1 MHVVTQRF
9 FFFFFCFYYC
19 FCLVLLV
26 FWTAELHQNRGRLDI
41 NRLRGIFQ
49 ADVTEARVP
58 GGGAESGTAC
68 SVAGHL
74 SLATPRPS
82 LPLSPE
88 SLNPPR
94 TSEVLARHQNVTRP
108 EREAASLEEQQL
120 PTGEPGPMG
129 HLEAI
134 SHDPAIPKIITT
146 FSPLA

>member
-1 MHVVTQRF
+1 M
-9 FFFFFCFYYC
+9 
-19 FCLVLLV
+19 
-26 FWTAELHQNRGRLDI
+26 
-41 NRLRGIFQ
+41 
-49 ADVTEARVP
+49 
-58 GGGAESGTAC
+58 C

-94 TSEVLARHQNVTRP
+94 TTEALARHQNVTRP
-108 EREAASLEEQQL
+108 EQEAASLEEQQL